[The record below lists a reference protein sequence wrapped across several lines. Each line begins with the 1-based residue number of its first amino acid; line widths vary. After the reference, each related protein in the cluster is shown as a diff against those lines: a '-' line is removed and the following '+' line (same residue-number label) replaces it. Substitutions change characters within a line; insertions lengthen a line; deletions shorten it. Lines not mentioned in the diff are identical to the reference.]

1 MLPFWAPA
9 PVRTAPEEV
18 PVSQELPPRLDPR
31 SIEPARYRAWQDGG
45 YFHVPATAVLED
57 GRDPYVIVIPPPN
70 VTAAL
75 HMGHGLNNT
84 VQDVLIRWRRMQ
96 GRASLWV
103 PGTDHAGIA
112 TQNVVERQL
121 AAEGLHRDDL
131 GRERFVERV
140 WEFVTETGGTILEQ
154 LKAIGAS
161 CDWERTR
168 FTLDED
174 LQRAVREVFVSL
186 YEKDLIY
193 RGEYII
199 NWCPRCLTALSNE
212 EAEGEETQ
220 GSLWHLRYPLPLD
233 ATEAAAAARAAGAA
247 SVGQLPDGR
256 WYLTVSTTR
265 PETMLGDTGVAV
277 HPGDERYAGLVGAHV
292 ELPLTGRT
300 IPVVA
305 DRHVDPEF
313 GSGMVKVTPA
323 HDKNDFEIAGRT
335 GLALLDVMTSDARMG
350 DNAPEAFR
358 GLDRFEARK
367 AVLAQLE
374 AVGLLAGSD
383 AHTHAVPHCYRCHT
397 VVEPRLSEQ
406 WFVRMKPLAEPA
418 LAASQD
424 GTITFTPPHWQR
436 VYEHWMENI
445 QDWCISRQLWWGH
458 RIPVW
463 YCPCGEVMVSR
474 EDPAACPKCGSGA
487 LEQDPDVLDT
497 WFSSQLWPFS
507 VFGWPRETDDLKA
520 FYPGHTMVT
529 APEILFFWVARMIMM
544 GYEFQGEAPFTQ
556 VYLHGTVRD
565 IKGRKMSKSL
575 GNGIDPLR
583 VVEEFGADA
592 MRYTIV
598 SQCAVGTDIS
608 LDHEDVEAAF
618 ANGRN
623 FANKIWNA
631 GRFALMSVGDGP
643 VRPLADVEAD
653 LTVDDRWILSR
664 VARASSEAT
673 RQLERFRLHEYAE
686 GLYHFFWGEICD
698 WYLELV
704 KSRLQQGG
712 DAASREAARSTLVA
726 VLDHALRLL
735 HPVVPFVTAELWARL
750 PWPEDEARPADLI
763 VAPWPSEAARWRDEA
778 VEARFAD
785 FQSLV
790 VEARRLRKEY
800 GIGEGQ
806 RVAIHVAGGPEGF
819 AAALT
824 GRAGALE
831 QLARVDRIETTPATG
846 AGASAV
852 LANGAEVFLP
862 LEGVID
868 LARERK
874 RMGEEVAR
882 VEGQLGGLRTR
893 LANDKFVSNAPAEV
907 VQKER
912 ERAAQLEEQSS
923 KLREKLRA
931 LGA

>member
-1 MLPFWAPA
+1 M
-9 PVRTAPEEV
+9 
-18 PVSQELPPRLDPR
+18 SQELPPRLDPR
-31 SIEPARYRAWQDGG
+31 SIEPARYRAWQEGG
-45 YFHVPATAVLED
+45 HFHVPASAVLED

-96 GRASLWV
+96 GRAALWV

-131 GRERFVERV
+131 GREKFVERV
-140 WEFVTETGGTILEQ
+140 WDFVGETGGTILEQ

-161 CDWERTR
+161 CDWDRTR
-168 FTLDED
+168 FTLDDD
-174 LQRAVREVFVSL
+174 LRQAVREVFVSL
-186 YEKDLIY
+186 YEKDLVY

-220 GSLWHLRYPLPLD
+220 GHLWHLRYPLPEESWG
-233 ATEAAAAARAAGAA
+233 AAEASRAAGAEA
-247 SVGQLPDGR
+247 IGQLDDGT

-277 HPGDERYAGLVGAHV
+277 YPGDDRYAGLVGASVH
-292 ELPLTGRT
+292 LPLTGRT
-300 IPVVA
+300 IPIVA

-335 GLALLDVMTSDARMG
+335 GLELLDVMTPDARMSEG
-350 DNAPEAFR
+350 TPEAFR
-358 GLDRFEARK
+358 GLDRVEARK
-367 AVLAQLE
+367 AVLAALE
-374 AVGLLAGSD
+374 AEGLLAGTD
-383 AHTHAVPHCYRCHT
+383 EHTHAVPHCYRCHT

-406 WFVRMKPLAEPA
+406 WFVSMKPLAEPA
-418 LAASQD
+418 LAASRD
-424 GTITFTPPHWQR
+424 GTITFTPSHWQR

-463 YCPCGEVMVSR
+463 YCECGEVIVAR
-474 EDPAACPKCGSGA
+474 EDPTACTKCGSAA

-507 VFGWPRETDDLKA
+507 VFGWPKQTDDLKA
-520 FYPGHTMVT
+520 FYPGHTLVT
-529 APEILFFWVARMIMM
+529 APEILFFWVSRMIMM

-575 GNGIDPLR
+575 GNGIDPLG

-592 MRYTIV
+592 MRYTII

-631 GRFALMSVGDGP
+631 GRFALMSLGDAP
-643 VRPLADVEAD
+643 VRPLAEVSGD
-653 LTVDDRWILSR
+653 LALEDRWILSR
-664 VARASSEAT
+664 MARAAEGAT
-673 RQLERFRLHEYAE
+673 RGLERFRLHEVAE
-686 GLYHFFWGEICD
+686 GLYHFFWGEVCD

-704 KSRLQQGG
+704 KSRLAA
-712 DAASREAARSTLVA
+712 DADPATREAARATLVA
-726 VLDHALRLL
+726 VLDHAFRLL
-735 HPVVPFVTAELWARL
+735 QPIVPFVTSELWARL
-750 PWPEDEARPADLI
+750 PWPEGEERPEDLI
-763 VAPWPSEAARWRDEA
+763 VAPWPEGLDSWMDDEA
-778 VEARFAD
+778 ESAFAA
-785 FQSLV
+785 FQSLI
-790 VEARRLRKEY
+790 VETRRLRKEY
-800 GIGEGQ
+800 GVGEGQ
-806 RVAIHVAGGPEGF
+806 RVAIHVVGGPEGF
-819 AAALT
+819 GEMIAQQ
-824 GRAGALE
+824 GAVMD
-831 QLARVDRIETTPATG
+831 QLARVDRVETTAGEGVG
-846 AGASAV
+846 ANGV
-852 LANGAEVFLP
+852 LPNGAELFLP

-868 LARERK
+868 VARERT
-874 RMGEEVAR
+874 RMEGEIEKL
-882 VEGQLGGLRTR
+882 EGMLKGVRAR
-893 LANDKFVSNAPAEV
+893 LANEKFVANAPDEV
-907 VQKER
+907 VAKAR
-912 ERAAQLEEQSS
+912 ENEAQLEDQSS
-923 KLREKLRA
+923 KLRDKLVG
-931 LGA
+931 LGV

>member
-1 MLPFWAPA
+1 MGAP
-9 PVRTAPEEV
+9 PTT
-18 PVSQELPPRLDPR
+18 ELAPRLDPR
-31 SIEPARYRAWQDGG
+31 AIEPARYRRWLDGG
-45 YFHVPATAVLED
+45 HFHVPASAVLED
-57 GRDPYVIVIPPPN
+57 GREPYVIVIPPPN

-96 GRASLWV
+96 GRATLWV

-112 TQNVVERQL
+112 TQNVVERLL
-121 AAEGLHRDDL
+121 AAEGCSRHDL

-140 WEFVTETGGTILEQ
+140 WAFVEETGGTILEQ

-186 YEKDLIY
+186 YEKGLIY

-212 EAEGEETQ
+212 EAEGEETE
-220 GSLWHLRYPLPLD
+220 GRLWHIRYPLGG
-233 ATEAAAAARAAGAA
+233 AAEEGARAAAAAGAE
-247 SVGQLPDGR
+247 SIGQLADGR

-277 HPGDERYAGLVGAHV
+277 HPDDERYAGLVGADV

-305 DRHVDPEF
+305 DALVDPAF

-323 HDKNDFEIAGRT
+323 HDPNDFEIAQRT
-335 GLALLDVMTSDARMG
+335 GLPPMDVMTPDARMG
-350 DNAPEAFR
+350 DAAPEAFR

-367 AVLAQLE
+367 AVLAALRAQ
-374 AVGLLAGSD
+374 GLLAGED
-383 AHTHAVPHCYRCHT
+383 AHRHSVPHCYRCHT

-406 WFVRMKPLAEPA
+406 WFVKMKPLAEPA
-418 LAASQD
+418 LQASRD
-424 GTITFTPPHWQR
+424 GTINFTPPHWKK

-445 QDWCISRQLWWGH
+445 RDWCISRQLWWGH

-463 YCPCGEVMVSR
+463 YCENGHEIAAR
-474 EDPAACPKCGSGA
+474 EDPTECPECGSRG

-507 VFGWPRETDDLKA
+507 VFGWPRETDDLRA
-520 FYPGHTMVT
+520 FYPGNTLVT
-529 APEILFFWVARMIMM
+529 APDILFFWVARMIMM
-544 GYEFQGEAPFTQ
+544 GYEFRGAAPFTE

-565 IKGRKMSKSL
+565 AKGRRMSKSL
-575 GNGIDPLR
+575 GNGIDPME
-583 VVEEFGADA
+583 VVRAYGADA
-592 MRYTIV
+592 MRYTII

-608 LDHEDVEAAF
+608 LDHENVEAAF

-631 GRFALMSVGDGP
+631 GRFALMSLGDGP
-643 VRPLADVEAD
+643 VRSLADVAAD
-653 LTVDDRWILSR
+653 LELEDRWILSR
-664 VARASSEAT
+664 LQSVSGEAT
-673 RQLERFRLHEYAE
+673 EGLERFRLHEVAE
-686 GLYHFFWGEICD
+686 ALYHFFWGEICD

-704 KSRLQQGG
+704 KSRLAS
-712 DAASREAARSTLVA
+712 DAEPASREAARTTLVV
-726 VLDHALRLL
+726 VLDRALRLL
-735 HPVVPFVTAELWARL
+735 HPMVPFVTAELWARL
-750 PWPEDEARPADLI
+750 PWPVGTERPEDLI
-763 VAPWPSEAARWRDEA
+763 VAPWPEPDPARADEDA
-778 VEARFAD
+778 ERAMTG
-785 FQSLV
+785 FQELV
-790 VEARRLRKEY
+790 VEVRRLRKEY
-800 GIGEGQ
+800 GVPEGQ
-806 RVAIHVAGGPEGF
+806 RIGIHVTAGPASFLGTVREQT
-819 AAALT
+819 AAF
-824 GRAGALE
+824 E
-831 QLARVDRIETTPATG
+831 QLARVNRIETDG
-846 AGASAV
+846 ADGVGAHSV
-852 LANGAEVFLP
+852 LANGAELFMP

-868 LARERK
+868 LERERA
-874 RMGEEVAR
+874 RLRDELARLEGHAGETRRKLDNQAFVAR
-882 VEGQLGGLRTR
+882 
-893 LANDKFVSNAPAEV
+893 APAEV

-912 ERAAQLEEQSS
+912 DRLAQLEEQRA
-923 KLREKLRA
+923 KLQEKLGS
-931 LGA
+931 LEGTSS